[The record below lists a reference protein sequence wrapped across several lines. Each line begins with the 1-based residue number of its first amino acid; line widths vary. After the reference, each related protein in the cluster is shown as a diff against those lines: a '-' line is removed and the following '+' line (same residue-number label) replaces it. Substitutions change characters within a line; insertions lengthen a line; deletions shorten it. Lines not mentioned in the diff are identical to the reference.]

1 MKRPHLDLENMPDW
15 CQFYIV
21 MLLLCVHLL
30 SIKIAVGIWGLTP
43 SVYMVWLSLGIIL
56 WKGYDKK
63 VKPKDKSL
71 LYLIAVFFS
80 SGTITVTNLS
90 LEELQEMIGKI
101 PISDYAY
108 IKVMSNFFGWVFLP
122 TFAIKLTNLAKNEET
137 KLRPSRYRNNRS
149 FYKKSAM
156 KKARRQQRPM

>member
-1 MKRPHLDLENMPDW
+1 MKRPHLDLENMSEFM
-15 CQFYIV
+15 QYFIAMILVAGYIF
-21 MLLLCVHLL
+21 
-30 SIKIAVGIWGLTP
+30 IIAMVAQIYGLTLLF
-43 SVYMVWLSLGIIL
+43 YMVWLLVGIIL

-71 LYLIAVFFS
+71 LYIIAVFFS

-90 LEELQEMIGKI
+90 LEELQEMIGEI

-137 KLRPSRYRNNRS
+137 KLRPSRYRNNHS

-156 KKARRQQRPM
+156 KKAMRQQRPM

>member
-1 MKRPHLDLENMPDW
+1 MVAQID
-15 CQFYIV
+15 
-21 MLLLCVHLL
+21 
-30 SIKIAVGIWGLTP
+30 GLTLL
-43 SVYMVWLSLGIIL
+43 VYMVWLLVGIIL

-71 LYLIAVFFS
+71 LYIIAVFFS

-90 LEELQEMIGKI
+90 LEELKEMIGEI

-149 FYKKSAM
+149 FYKKAAM
-156 KKARRQQRPM
+156 KNARQQQHPM

>member
-30 SIKIAVGIWGLTP
+30 SITIAVGIWGLTP
-43 SVYMVWLSLGIIL
+43 SVYMVWLLVGIIL

-63 VKPKDKSL
+63 VNPKDKSL
-71 LYLIAVFFS
+71 LYIIAIFFS
-80 SGTITVTNLS
+80 SGLITVTNLS
-90 LEELQEMIGKI
+90 LDELQEMVGEI
-101 PISDYAY
+101 PIFNYAY
-108 IKVMSNFFGWVFLP
+108 IKLISNLVGLAFLP
-122 TFAIKLTNLAKNEET
+122 IFAMELANIVKNKDT

>member
-1 MKRPHLDLENMPDW
+1 MKRPHLDLENMSEFM
-15 CQFYIV
+15 QYFIAMILVAGYIF
-21 MLLLCVHLL
+21 
-30 SIKIAVGIWGLTP
+30 IIAMVAQIYGLTLLF
-43 SVYMVWLSLGIIL
+43 YMVWLLVGIIL

-71 LYLIAVFFS
+71 LYIIAVFFS

-90 LEELQEMIGKI
+90 LEELKEMIGEI

-149 FYKKSAM
+149 FYKKAAM
-156 KKARRQQRPM
+156 KKARRQQHPM